1 MPRNR
6 RVSIPDATCC
16 IAGRLSQS
24 LQQSAQRL
32 DCALIDRRPTGC
44 LWGAKVAVCLF
55 QRRMTNQDRIGAAL
69 LEGTQSRLRIRSAEQ
84 AIAVTENSTQVAGHQ
99 LVVANRH
106 ECSGEHCP
114 RRRKRCVT
122 WHSSSFPWPKAP
134 KTHGAQDPWRS
145 RPMALRKSSDFPIG
159 HSPRHPPG
167 HAVHSCRRL
176 AQRISIRVGLHM
188 YLNGS
193 IPTINRAERAEVP

>member
-145 RPMALRKSSDFPIG
+145 RPMALKNRLIFRLGTLRATRQATPCIPAVGSPSGYRSASACTCTEWVNPDYKS
-159 HSPRHPPG
+159 R
-167 HAVHSCRRL
+167 
-176 AQRISIRVGLHM
+176 
-188 YLNGS
+188 
-193 IPTINRAERAEVP
+193 